1 MFLIVSADNLNFLP
15 DDACKENIVSPPR
28 LSSSENYSL
37 QLPVKYYRSM
47 ERYNLI

>member
-1 MFLIVSADNLNFLP
+1 MFLIVSADNLIFLP
-15 DDACKENIVSPPR
+15 DDACKENIVSPR
-28 LSSSENYSL
+28 LLSSENYRL

>member
-15 DDACKENIVSPPR
+15 DDACKENIVSPR
-28 LSSSENYSL
+28 LLSSENYGL

-47 ERYNLI
+47 EQYNLI

>member
-1 MFLIVSADNLNFLP
+1 MFLIVSADNLIFLP
-15 DDACKENIVSPPR
+15 DDACKENIVSLR

>member
-1 MFLIVSADNLNFLP
+1 MFLIVSADNLIFLP
-15 DDACKENIVSPPR
+15 DDACKENIVSPR
-28 LSSSENYSL
+28 LSSFENYSL

>member
-15 DDACKENIVSPPR
+15 DDACKENIVSPR
-28 LSSSENYSL
+28 LLSSENYSL

>member
-15 DDACKENIVSPPR
+15 DYACKENVVSPR

-37 QLPVKYYRSM
+37 QLPVMYYKSM
-47 ERYNLI
+47 E

>member
-15 DDACKENIVSPPR
+15 DDACKEKIVSPR